1 MMAVFTDLRNAI
13 ADVLNS
19 TWPTTLTKPGDNKQ
33 KIEVNQYMLWILKKE
48 FEIYFQEPK
57 E

>member
-1 MMAVFTDLRNAI
+1 MAVFTDLRNAI

-33 KIEVNQYMLWILKKE
+33 KIEVNQYVLWILKKE